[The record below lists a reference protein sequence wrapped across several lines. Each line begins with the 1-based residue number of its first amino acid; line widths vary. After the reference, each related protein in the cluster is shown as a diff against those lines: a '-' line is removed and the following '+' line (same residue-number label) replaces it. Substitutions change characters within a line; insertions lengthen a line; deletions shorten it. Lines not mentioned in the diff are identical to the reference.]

1 MARSRDRAH
10 AEGALMMRRVLI
22 AVVLYA
28 NVVSASPETRAID
41 HLLARYTEYGFSGVL
56 LVSQHG
62 KVVLHKAYGPADREH
77 NIANTLATRFPIASI
92 TKTFTAA
99 AILRLHDEG
108 RLALSDPLSKFFSGL
123 SAEKGAITIEQL
135 LVHTSGLPAD
145 REGALDEALRT
156 IKLESPPGA
165 AYNYSNLGYDVL
177 ARIVEI
183 VSGQSFRD
191 FVMQRL
197 VQPAGLKRT
206 SFEREAM
213 ANGYAGPADN
223 PQKTT
228 LPPYEQLLGSGSVIS
243 DARDLL
249 RWAKALYDG
258 KVLKAESTSRMFRG
272 SDDTVYGWDRAKTRE
287 GREYLHSGGDWDGY
301 KSDVY
306 LFPNDNA
313 AIVLLANIRPSAF
326 RWNPTV
332 IRNVM
337 RLLFATGKPVEPP
350 PVRRVSADVAGTFGG
365 FVIRALPHGNGISV
379 SAFDQKA
386 IDVLAFADGAE
397 PEEIARVSAMTG
409 DILDAL
415 QHGDVT
421 SFAESRSV
429 SDGLA
434 TFWKERVMRDRGSFS
449 RATPLGV
456 APKGPSRWETYVR
469 LEYERG
475 EPQMLRIVT
484 RRGTLKLVA
493 AGLGGDAPYTA
504 MFLPQSST
512 RFASF
517 DVTSDEI
524 TALDVNGDEIVV
536 KHGSGTMRA
545 RRAASSAP

>member
-1 MARSRDRAH
+1 
-10 AEGALMMRRVLI
+10 MRRASIAALLLI
-22 AVVLYA
+22 ANTA
-28 NVVSASPETRAID
+28 AAASAID

-56 LVSQHG
+56 LVEQHG
-62 KVVLHKAYGPADREH
+62 RIVLHKAYGPADRER
-77 NIANTLATRFPIASI
+77 NVPNTLSTRFPIASI

-108 RLALSDPLSKFFSGL
+108 RLELSDPLSKFFTGL
-123 SAEKGAITIEQL
+123 AAEKEPITIEQL

-145 REGALDEALRT
+145 LEGTLDDALRT
-156 IKLESPPGA
+156 VKLESAPGA

-177 ARIVEI
+177 ARVVEI
-183 VSGQSFRD
+183 VSGQPFRD
-191 FVMQRL
+191 FVMQQL
-197 VQPAGLKRT
+197 VRPAGLKRT
-206 SFEREAM
+206 SFERDQL

-228 LPPYEQLLGSGSVIS
+228 LPPYEQLSGSGSLIS

-249 RWAKALYDG
+249 RWSHALYDG
-258 KVLKAESTSRMFRG
+258 KLLKPESTTRMFRG
-272 SDDTVYGWDRAKTRE
+272 SDDTVYGWDRATTRD
-287 GREYLHSGGDWDGY
+287 GREYLASGGDWDGY
-301 KSDVY
+301 KADVY
-306 LFPNDNA
+306 LFPKDDA

-350 PVRRVSADVAGTFGG
+350 PVRHIAVAPAGGTFGG
-365 FVIRALPHGNGISV
+365 FVVRALPRGNGISV

-386 IDVLAFADGAE
+386 IDVLAFANGAE
-397 PEEIARVSAMTG
+397 PEEIAKVSAMTS

-415 QHGDVT
+415 QRGDVT
-421 SFAESRSV
+421 RFAESRSV

-434 TFWKERVMRDRGSFS
+434 TFWKERAMRDRETLV

-469 LEYERG
+469 LEFERG

-493 AGLGGDAPYTA
+493 VGLGGDAPYVA
-504 MFLPQSST
+504 MFLPQSPV

-517 DVTSDEI
+517 DVASDEI
-524 TALDVNGDEIVV
+524 TTLEVNGDEIVV
-536 KHGSGTMRA
+536 KHGTGTVS
-545 RRAASSAP
+545 ASRKTE

>member
-1 MARSRDRAH
+1 
-10 AEGALMMRRVLI
+10 MRRISIAVLLLI
-22 AVVLYA
+22 ASTA
-28 NVVSASPETRAID
+28 SASSAID
-41 HLLARYTEYGFSGVL
+41 HLLARYSEYGFSGVL
-56 LVSQHG
+56 LVSQRG
-62 KVVLHKAYGPADREH
+62 KIVLHKAYGPADRER
-77 NIANTLATRFPIASI
+77 NVANTTATRFPIASI
-92 TKTFTAA
+92 TKTFTAG
-99 AILRLHDEG
+99 AILRLQDEG
-108 RLALSDPLSKFFSGL
+108 RLALSDSLSKFFTGL
-123 SAEKGAITIEQL
+123 PEEKRAITIEQL
-135 LVHTSGLPAD
+135 LVHTSGLPTD
-145 REGALDEALRT
+145 LEGTLDDALRT
-156 IKLESPPGA
+156 IKLESAPGA

-183 VSGQSFRD
+183 VSGRSFRD

-223 PQKTT
+223 PLKTT

-249 RWAKALYDG
+249 RWSKALYDG
-258 KVLKAESTSRMFRG
+258 KVLKPESTARMFRG

-306 LFPNDNA
+306 LFPNDDT

-337 RLLFATGKPVEPP
+337 RILFATGKPVEPP
-350 PVRRVSADVAGTFGG
+350 PVRRVSTNVTGTFGG
-365 FVIRALPHGNGISV
+365 FVVRPLPHGNGISV

-386 IDVLAFADGAE
+386 IDVLAFANGAE
-397 PEEIARVSAMTG
+397 PEEIAKVSAMTG
-409 DILDAL
+409 DLLDAL

-421 SFAESRSV
+421 RFAESRSV
-429 SDGLA
+429 SDGLT
-434 TFWKERVMRDRGSFS
+434 TFWKERAMRDREAFL

-469 LEYERG
+469 LEFERG
-475 EPQMLRIVT
+475 EPEMLRIVT

-493 AGLGGDAPYTA
+493 AGLGGDAPYAA

-512 RFASF
+512 RFTSF
-517 DVTSDEI
+517 DVASDEI
-524 TALDVNGDEIVV
+524 TTLDVNGDEIVV
-536 KHGSGTMRA
+536 KHGSGTVSA
-545 RRAASSAP
+545 RRTITSAPAPGSDGGTGAGRGY